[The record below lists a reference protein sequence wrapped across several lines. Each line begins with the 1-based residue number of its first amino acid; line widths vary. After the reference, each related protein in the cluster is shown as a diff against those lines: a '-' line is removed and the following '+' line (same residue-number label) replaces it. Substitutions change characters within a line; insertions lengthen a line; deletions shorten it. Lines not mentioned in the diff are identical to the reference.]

1 MGRKSFLPDLIDP
14 FHLRFE
20 RTPRTFLV
28 FFHLV
33 KRLSFPKP
41 SPIRGVHLQQA
52 NRHSANLTAP
62 DNKDSIA
69 LEVLFPLV
77 QPWIKQPDE
86 RAAFRVKPTQVR
98 SFVCIAVVTGESEI
112 SVVVTSAML
121 ASDDVFDVIDEE
133 WLRVLWKAAVFAA
146 VLARSRTVC
155 RSRSSIKQHGLQPRA
170 AGLSLA
176 EWRRNFRHGSLPHTH
191 RAPQG

>member
-86 RAAFRVKPTQVR
+86 RAAFRVKPT
-98 SFVCIAVVTGESEI
+98 
-112 SVVVTSAML
+112 AML